1 MIFYRH
7 FRYHFLALLLL
18 LTFTPLSHAQNKQQ
32 EVNIYSFR
40 QSFLVAPLFEEFTK
54 ETGIK
59 VNLISA
65 SKGLVARIK
74 AEGKGSPADI
84 LLTSDYA
91 RLEDAVNE
99 SITQQID
106 IDGLNIQ
113 RLPAYLRD
121 KNRHWLALTQRARL
135 IYVSKT
141 RVPTGA
147 IQDYQDLADPK
158 WRGKICTRSGTH
170 DYNLGLFA
178 SFIHHWGAD
187 KTEQWLLD
195 VKQNL
200 ARTPQGNDRAQI
212 TAIANGIC
220 DIAIGNSYYYGLMMA
235 NDDQRKAADKVNL
248 VFPNQA
254 GDGTDDSTG
263 THMNISGVALLKH
276 APHVANAEKLIEFM
290 LSDKI
295 QQQYAMQNFEYPA
308 SDGARLA
315 SDAGGDA
322 PSDLAD
328 MVENWDSFKRD
339 TAPLSDIYNKR
350 KQAFLLVNK
359 TKFNR

>member
-1 MIFYRH
+1 MPVIFYRLFH
-7 FRYHFLALLLL
+7 YHLLALLILPALL
-18 LTFTPLSHAQNKQQ
+18 FAFIPLSNAQ
-32 EVNIYSFR
+32 EVNVYSFR
-40 QSFLVAPLFEEFTK
+40 QSFLVAPLFEEFTE

-84 LLTSDYA
+84 LLTSNYA
-91 RLEDAVNE
+91 RLEDAVQAG
-99 SITQQID
+99 ITQQIN
-106 IDGLNIQ
+106 IDRLNIQ
-113 RLPAYLRD
+113 RLPTHLRD
-121 KNRHWLALTQRARL
+121 KNGHWLALTQRARL
-135 IYVSKT
+135 IYISKT
-141 RVPTGA
+141 RVMAGA
-147 IQDYQDLADPK
+147 IKDYQDLAHPK

-178 SFIHHWGAD
+178 SFIHHWGAA
-187 KTEQWLLD
+187 KTEQWLRD

-220 DIAIGNSYYYGLMMA
+220 DIALGNSYYYGLMLD
-235 NDDQRKAADKVNL
+235 NDDQRKAANQVNL

-254 GDGTDDSTG
+254 VHSTG
-263 THMNISGVALLKH
+263 THMNISGVALLKY
-276 APHVANAEKLIEFM
+276 APNVANAEKLIEFM
-290 LSDKI
+290 LSDSI
-295 QQQYAMQNFEYPA
+295 QQQYAKQNFEYPA
-308 SDGARLA
+308 SDGAR
-315 SDAGGDA
+315 DDA
-322 PSDLAD
+322 PSDLGASLVD
-328 MVENWDSFKRD
+328 SVENWSSFKRD
-339 TAPLSDIYNKR
+339 TAPLSDIYSKR

>member
-1 MIFYRH
+1 MPSLFYR
-7 FRYHFLALLLL
+7 FFCYHLLALLILL
-18 LTFTPLSHAQNKQQ
+18 AFTPLSNAQ
-32 EVNIYSFR
+32 EVNVYSFR
-40 QSFLVAPLFEEFTK
+40 QSFLVAPIFKEFTK

-74 AEGKGSPADI
+74 AEGKASPADI
-84 LLTSDYA
+84 LLTSNYA
-91 RLEDAVNE
+91 RLEDAVDTG
-99 SITQQID
+99 ITQQIN
-106 IDGLNIQ
+106 IDGLNISA
-113 RLPAYLRD
+113 RLPEHLRD
-121 KNRHWLALTQRARL
+121 KNGHWLALTQRARL
-135 IYVSKT
+135 IYVSKA
-141 RVPTGA
+141 RVPTDA

-187 KTEQWLLD
+187 KTEQWLRD
-195 VKQNL
+195 VRKNL

-212 TAIANGIC
+212 TAIANNIC
-220 DIAIGNSYYYGLMMA
+220 DIAIGNSYYYGLMLN
-235 NDDQRKAADKVNL
+235 NDEQRKAADKVNL

-254 GDGTDDSTG
+254 DNSTG
-263 THMNISGVALLKH
+263 THMNISGIALLKH
-276 APHVANAEKLIEFM
+276 APNIANAEKLIEFM

-308 SDGARLA
+308 SDG
-315 SDAGGDA
+315 DAGA
-322 PSDLAD
+322 SDLAD

-339 TAPLSDIYNKR
+339 TAPLSDIYSKR

-359 TKFNR
+359 TKFNQ